1 MTKAKQ
7 KLKDVRNFVNSAL
20 KGRPKPSAPRLGVK
34 KSGSRY
40 DSGGKVTR
48 KKNV

>member
-1 MTKAKQ
+1 MATRKEKA
-7 KLKDVRNFVNSAL
+7 VAFIREHL